1 MLSDAKIRK
10 LKPTDNCTPARP
22 DKYSDQQGLQLL
34 IRSSGTKTWI
44 SAYRFDGKQQK
55 STLGTYPHMGLAE
68 ARIANANIKSLI
80 ASGINPKNKKRQDK
94 LANEQAK
101 MFNDYALEWL
111 EERERNVKPRT
122 YQQDYNRMHKDVIP
136 SFEGIALKDVTFEDC
151 RLMADEIEKRVN
163 DNGDRPR
170 EVTRRTIDLV
180 ANILKRA
187 KRERIIDQNPID
199 DLKALYP
206 KAKSQHMKH
215 VDIDELPAL
224 LQAIEDYHGHDQTR
238 LGMKFLAYSFCRTIE
253 LRMMKWT
260 HIDFPNRLW
269 RVDIDN
275 LKVARKHVVP
285 LSDQMLA
292 VLEEMK
298 PITGHYEYVFYNTG
312 TQQPYSEEFIN
323 NALDILGYAGKQTGH
338 GFRHIAST
346 NLNELGYM
354 GDAIEKQMAHD
365 KKSSIRAVYNHA
377 QHLEERRKIMQVWAD
392 FLDLLR
398 DKGEVVDFQTARQQI
413 ESSLAKSDK
422 RLTKHNKHIMINAL
436 LNQGLTREDLKR
448 FMIESESIP
457 NSM

>member
-10 LKPTDNCTPARP
+10 LKPTDKCTPSRP

-34 IRSSGTKTWI
+34 VRSSGTRTWV

-55 STLGTYPHMGLAE
+55 TTLGTYPQIGLAE
-68 ARIANANIKSLI
+68 ARIANADIKALV
-80 ASGINPKNKKRQDK
+80 ANGINPKNKRRQDK

-151 RLMADEIEKRVN
+151 KLMADNIESRTN
-163 DNGDRPR
+163 NEGASPR

-180 ANILKRA
+180 GNILRRA
-187 KRERIIDQNPID
+187 MRERLIEVNHTDG
-199 DLKALYP
+199 LKELYP
-206 KAKSQHMKH
+206 KAKTKHMKH
-215 VDIDELPAL
+215 VELSELPKL
-224 LQAIEDYHGHDQTR
+224 LQDIESYHGHHQTR

-253 LRMMKWT
+253 LRMMKWE

-275 LKVARKHVVP
+275 LKIARKHVVP

-292 VLEEMK
+292 ILKEMK
-298 PITGHYEYVFYNTG
+298 AITGKYEYVFYHTG
-312 TQQPYSEEFIN
+312 MHQPYSEEFIN

-365 KKSSIRAVYNHA
+365 KKGSIRAVYNHA

-398 DKGEVVDFQTARQQI
+398 DKGKVVDFQTARQQI
-413 ESSLAKSDK
+413 EKSLEYKHSDSLENADK
-422 RLTKHNKHIMINAL
+422 QTLINAL
-436 LNQGLTREDLKR
+436 LKQGITADELQSYIR
-448 FMIESESIP
+448 
-457 NSM
+457 

>member
-1 MLSDAKIRK
+1 MLSDTKIRK
-10 LKPTDNCTPARP
+10 LKPTDKCTPSRP
-22 DKYSDQQGLQLL
+22 DKYSDHQGLQLL
-34 IRSSGTKTWI
+34 VRSTGTKSWI
-44 SAYRFDGKQQK
+44 SAYRFDGKQLK
-55 STLGTYPHMGLAE
+55 TTLGTYPQMSLVE
-68 ARIANANIKSLI
+68 ARGANSDIKALVAN
-80 ASGINPKNKKRQDK
+80 GINPKNKKRQDK
-94 LANEQAK
+94 LTNEQAK
-101 MFNDYALEWL
+101 MFNEYALEWL
-111 EERERNVKPRT
+111 EERKRNVKPRT
-122 YQQDYNRMHKDVIP
+122 YQQDYNRMYKDVLP

-151 RLMADEIEKRVN
+151 KSMADHIESRAEK
-163 DNGDRPR
+163 GTPPR

-180 ANILKRA
+180 GNILKRA
-187 KRERIIDQNPID
+187 KRERLSEVNYTEG
-199 DLKALYP
+199 LKELYP
-206 KAKSQHMKH
+206 KAKTKHMKH
-215 VDIDELPAL
+215 VELSELPKL
-224 LQAIEDYHGHDQTR
+224 LQDIEGYHGHDQTR

-253 LRMMKWT
+253 LRMMKWE

-275 LKVARKHVVP
+275 LKIARKHVVP

-298 PITGHYEYVFYNTG
+298 AITGQYEYVFYHTG
-312 TQQPYSEEFIN
+312 MHQPYSEEFIN

-398 DKGEVVDFQTARQQI
+398 DKGEVVDFQTARRQI
-413 ESSLAKSDK
+413 EQSFSDPTAASLSDIDSDA
-422 RLTKHNKHIMINAL
+422 LIQAL
-436 LNQGLTREDLKR
+436 LNKGLSSEDIQKLATGKA
-448 FMIESESIP
+448 
-457 NSM
+457 

>member
-1 MLSDAKIRK
+1 MLSDTKIRK
-10 LKPTDNCTPARP
+10 LKPTDKCTPARP

-34 IRSSGTKTWI
+34 VRSSGTRTWV

-55 STLGTYPHMGLAE
+55 TTLGTYPQMGLAE
-68 ARIANANIKSLI
+68 ARVANADIKALV
-80 ASGINPKNKKRQDK
+80 ANGINPKNRKRQDK

-101 MFNDYALEWL
+101 MFNEYALEWL
-111 EERERNVKPRT
+111 EERKRNVKTRT

-136 SFEGIALKDVTFEDC
+136 SFKGIALKDVTFEDC
-151 RLMADEIEKRVN
+151 KSMADNIEGRAEK
-163 DNGDRPR
+163 GTPPR

-180 ANILKRA
+180 SNILKRA
-187 KRERIIDQNPID
+187 KRERLIEVNHTEG
-199 DLKALYP
+199 LKELYP
-206 KAKSQHMKH
+206 KAKTKHMKH
-215 VDIDELPAL
+215 VELSELPKL
-224 LQAIEDYHGHDQTR
+224 LQDIEGYHGHDQTR

-253 LRMMKWT
+253 LRMMKWE

-285 LSDQMLA
+285 LSEQMLA
-292 VLEEMK
+292 VLEEMR
-298 PITGHYEYVFYNTG
+298 PITGQYEYVFYHTG
-312 TQQPYSEEFIN
+312 MHQPYSEEFIN

-377 QHLEERRKIMQVWAD
+377 QHLAERRKIMQVWAD

-398 DKGEVVDFQTARQQI
+398 EKGEVVDFQTARQQI
-413 ESSLAKSDK
+413 EGALEMNPLANLQAATTQD
-422 RLTKHNKHIMINAL
+422 LLDTLINR
-436 LNQGLTREDLKR
+436 GLTNDQLQL
-448 FMIESESIP
+448 SIIK
-457 NSM
+457 

>member
-10 LKPTDNCTPARP
+10 LKPTDKCTPSRP

-34 IRSSGTKTWI
+34 VRSSGTRTWV

-55 STLGTYPHMGLAE
+55 TTLGTYPHMGLAE

-80 ASGINPKNKKRQDK
+80 ANRINPKTKKHQDK

-122 YQQDYNRMHKDVIP
+122 YEQDYRRMHKDVIT

-151 RLMADEIEKRVN
+151 KLMADDIEGRKN
-163 DNGDRPR
+163 NEGASPR

-180 ANILKRA
+180 SNILKRA
-187 KRERIIDQNPID
+187 KSERLIEINHIEG
-199 DLKALYP
+199 LKELYP
-206 KAKSQHMKH
+206 KAKTKHMKH
-215 VDIDELPAL
+215 VELSELPKL
-224 LQAIEDYHGHDQTR
+224 LQKIERYQGHRQTR

-253 LRMMKWT
+253 LRMMKWE
-260 HIDFPNRLW
+260 HIDFLNRLW

-275 LKVARKHVVP
+275 LKIARKHVVP
-285 LSDQMLA
+285 LSNQMLA

-298 PITGHYEYVFYNTG
+298 PITGQYEYVFYHTG
-312 TQQPYSEEFIN
+312 MHQPYSAEFIN
-323 NALDILGYAGKQTGH
+323 NALDILGYGGKQTGH

-377 QHLEERRKIMQVWAD
+377 QHLDERRKIMQAWAD

-398 DKGEVVDFQTARQQI
+398 DKGEVVDFQTARKQI
-413 ESSLAKSDK
+413 EQSLTENSQKSLLDIDSDTLIK
-422 RLTKHNKHIMINAL
+422 AL
-436 LNQGLTREDLKR
+436 KSKGLSAEDIQLMLKG
-448 FMIESESIP
+448 
-457 NSM
+457 

>member
-1 MLSDAKIRK
+1 
-10 LKPTDNCTPARP
+10 
-22 DKYSDQQGLQLL
+22 
-34 IRSSGTKTWI
+34 
-44 SAYRFDGKQQK
+44 
-55 STLGTYPHMGLAE
+55 
-68 ARIANANIKSLI
+68 
-80 ASGINPKNKKRQDK
+80 
-94 LANEQAK
+94 
-101 MFNDYALEWL
+101 
-111 EERERNVKPRT
+111 
-122 YQQDYNRMHKDVIP
+122 
-136 SFEGIALKDVTFEDC
+136 
-151 RLMADEIEKRVN
+151 MADEIEKRVN
-163 DNGDRPR
+163 KNGEPPR

-180 ANILKRA
+180 ANVLRRA
-187 KRERIIDQNPID
+187 KRERLIEQNPID
-199 DLKALYP
+199 DLKELYP

-215 VDIDELPAL
+215 VDISDLPAL

-253 LRMMKWT
+253 LRMMKWS
-260 HIDFPNRLW
+260 HIDFANRLW

-275 LKVARKHVVP
+275 LKIARKHVVP

-298 PITGHYEYVFYNTG
+298 AITGQYEYVFYHTG
-312 TQQPYSEEFIN
+312 MHQPYSEEFIN

-413 ESSLAKSDK
+413 EKS
-422 RLTKHNKHIMINAL
+422 LTKQHQASLSDIDSDALIQALINK
-436 LNQGLTREDLKR
+436 GLRPEDIQKFLKTK
-448 FMIESESIP
+448 
-457 NSM
+457 N

>member
-10 LKPTDNCTPARP
+10 LKPTDKCTPSRP

-34 IRSSGTKTWI
+34 VRSSGTRTWV

-55 STLGTYPHMGLAE
+55 TTLGTYPHMGLAE

-80 ASGINPKNKKRQDK
+80 ANRINPKTKKHQDK

-122 YQQDYNRMHKDVIP
+122 YEQDYRRMHKDVIT

-151 RLMADEIEKRVN
+151 KLMADEIEGRKN
-163 DNGDRPR
+163 NEGASPR

-180 ANILKRA
+180 GNILKRA
-187 KRERIIDQNPID
+187 KSERLIEINHIEG
-199 DLKALYP
+199 LKELYP
-206 KAKSQHMKH
+206 KAKTKHMKH
-215 VDIDELPAL
+215 VELSELPKL
-224 LQAIEDYHGHDQTR
+224 LQKIERYQGHRQTR

-253 LRMMKWT
+253 LRMMKWE
-260 HIDFPNRLW
+260 HIDFLNRLW

-275 LKVARKHVVP
+275 LKIARKHVVP
-285 LSDQMLA
+285 LSNQMLA

-298 PITGHYEYVFYNTG
+298 PITGQYEYVFYHTG
-312 TQQPYSEEFIN
+312 THQPYSAEFIN
-323 NALDILGYAGKQTGH
+323 NALDILGYGGKQTGH

-377 QHLEERRKIMQVWAD
+377 QHLDERRKIMQAWAD

-398 DKGEVVDFQTARQQI
+398 DKGEVVDFQTARKQI
-413 ESSLAKSDK
+413 EQSLTENSQRSLLDIDSDTLIKALKSK
-422 RLTKHNKHIMINAL
+422 
-436 LNQGLTREDLKR
+436 GLSAEDIQLMLKG
-448 FMIESESIP
+448 
-457 NSM
+457 

>member
-34 IRSSGTKTWI
+34 VRSSGTKTWI
-44 SAYRFDGKQQK
+44 SAYRLDGKQQK
-55 STLGTYPHMGLAE
+55 TTLGTYPQMGLAE
-68 ARIANANIKSLI
+68 ARIANAHIKALV
-80 ASGINPKNKKRQDK
+80 ANGINPKNKKRQDK
-94 LANEQAK
+94 LAKEQAK

-111 EERERNVKPRT
+111 EEREHNVKTRT
-122 YQQDYNRMHKDVIP
+122 YQQDYNRMHKDVLP
-136 SFEGIALKDVTFEDC
+136 SFEGIALQDVKFEDC
-151 RLMADEIEKRVN
+151 KFMADQIENRTN
-163 DNGDRPR
+163 NEGSSPR

-180 ANILKRA
+180 GNIFRRA
-187 KRERIIDQNPID
+187 KRERLIEINYTEG
-199 DLKALYP
+199 LKELYP
-206 KAKSQHMKH
+206 KAKTKHMKH
-215 VDIDELPAL
+215 VELSELPKL
-224 LQAIEDYHGHDQTR
+224 LQDIEGYHGHDQTR

-253 LRMMKWT
+253 LRMMKWE

-285 LSDQMLA
+285 LSNQMLT

-298 PITGHYEYVFYNTG
+298 SITGEYEYVFYHTG
-312 TQQPYSEEFIN
+312 MHQPYSEEFIN

-377 QHLEERRKIMQVWAD
+377 QHLEERRKIMQVWAN

-413 ESSLAKSDK
+413 EKSMMAQNQPSLSD
-422 RLTKHNKHIMINAL
+422 LDNDAL
-436 LNQGLTREDLKR
+436 IKALQDRGLTSEDLQRLLISKDK
-448 FMIESESIP
+448 
-457 NSM
+457 N

>member
-1 MLSDAKIRK
+1 MLSDSKIRK
-10 LKPTDNCTPARP
+10 LKPTDKCTPSRP

-34 IRSSGTKTWI
+34 VRSSGTRTWV

-55 STLGTYPHMGLAE
+55 TTLGTYPQMSLAE
-68 ARIANANIKSLI
+68 ARVANSDIKALVAN
-80 ASGINPKNKKRQDK
+80 GVNPKNKKRQDK

-122 YQQDYNRMHKDVIP
+122 YQQDYNRMHKDVLP
-136 SFEGIALKDVTFEDC
+136 SFKGIALKDVTFEDC
-151 RLMADEIEKRVN
+151 KSMADNIESRAEK
-163 DNGDRPR
+163 GTPPR
-170 EVTRRTIDLV
+170 EVTRRTIDL
-180 ANILKRA
+180 AGNILKRA
-187 KRERIIDQNPID
+187 KRERLIEVNHTEG
-199 DLKALYP
+199 LKELYP
-206 KAKSQHMKH
+206 KAKTKHMKH
-215 VDIDELPAL
+215 VELSELPKL
-224 LQAIEDYHGHDQTR
+224 LQDIEGYHGHEQTR

-253 LRMMKWT
+253 LRMMKWE

-275 LKVARKHVVP
+275 LKIARKHVVP
-285 LSDQMLA
+285 LSDQMLTI
-292 VLEEMK
+292 LEEMR
-298 PITGHYEYVFYNTG
+298 PITGQYEYVFYHTG
-312 TQQPYSEEFIN
+312 MHQPYSEEFIN
-323 NALDILGYAGKQTGH
+323 NALDILGYAGRQTGH

-398 DKGEVVDFQTARQQI
+398 DKGEIVDFQTARQQI
-413 ESSLAKSDK
+413 ESSLNNYQYDGLEAIDK
-422 RLTKHNKHIMINAL
+422 RDLIQALINKGMTKIELQKL
-436 LNQGLTREDLKR
+436 LQ
-448 FMIESESIP
+448 
-457 NSM
+457 

>member
-34 IRSSGTKTWI
+34 VRSSGTKTWI

-55 STLGTYPHMGLAE
+55 TTLGAYPQISLAE
-68 ARIANANIKSLI
+68 ARIANSDIKALVT
-80 ASGINPKNKKRQDK
+80 SGINPKNKKRQDK

-136 SFEGIALKDVTFEDC
+136 SFNGIALRDVTFEDC
-151 RLMADEIEKRVN
+151 KFMADQIENRTT
-163 DNGDRPR
+163 DEGSPPR
-170 EVTRRTIDLV
+170 EVTRRTIDLIT
-180 ANILKRA
+180 NILRRA
-187 KRERIIDQNPID
+187 KRERLIDTIHTEG
-199 DLKALYP
+199 LKELYP
-206 KAKSQHMKH
+206 KAKTKHMKH
-215 VDIDELPAL
+215 VDLKELPKL
-224 LQAIEDYHGHDQTR
+224 LQDIESYHGHDQTR
-238 LGMKFLAYSFCRTIE
+238 LAMKFLAYSFCRTIE
-253 LRMMKWT
+253 LRMMKWE

-275 LKVARKHVVP
+275 LKIARKHVVP

-298 PITGHYEYVFYNTG
+298 TITGQYEYVFYNTG
-312 TQQPYSEEFIN
+312 MHQPYSAEFIN
-323 NALDILGYAGKQTGH
+323 NALDIIGYAGKQTGH

-398 DKGEVVDFQTARQQI
+398 GTGEVVDFRTARLQI
-413 ESSLAKSDK
+413 EQSLKSKQPNLLQNADK
-422 RLTKHNKHIMINAL
+422 QDLIKAL
-436 LNQGLTREDLKR
+436 LDQGITADELQGYINKR
-448 FMIESESIP
+448 
-457 NSM
+457 

>member
-22 DKYSDQQGLQLL
+22 DKYSDQHGLQLL
-34 IRSSGTKTWI
+34 VRSSGTKTWI
-44 SAYRFDGKQQK
+44 SAYRFDCKQQK
-55 STLGTYPHMGLAE
+55 TTLGAYPQISLAE
-68 ARIANANIKSLI
+68 ARIANSDIKALVAN
-80 ASGINPKNKKRQDK
+80 GINPKNKKRQDK

-122 YQQDYNRMHKDVIP
+122 YQQDYNRMHKDVLP
-136 SFEGIALKDVTFEDC
+136 SFKGIALKDVTFEDC
-151 RLMADEIEKRVN
+151 KLMADDIESRTN
-163 DNGDRPR
+163 NEGASPR

-180 ANILKRA
+180 GNILRRAIRKRLI
-187 KRERIIDQNPID
+187 EVNHTDG
-199 DLKALYP
+199 LKELYP
-206 KAKSQHMKH
+206 KAKTKHMKH
-215 VDIDELPAL
+215 VELSELPKL
-224 LQAIEDYHGHDQTR
+224 LQDIEGYHGHDQTR

-253 LRMMKWT
+253 LRMMKWE

-275 LKVARKHVVP
+275 LKIARKHVVP

-298 PITGHYEYVFYNTG
+298 PITGQYEYVFYHTG
-312 TQQPYSEEFIN
+312 MHQPYSEEFIN

-413 ESSLAKSDK
+413 EQSLASKQPDSLQNADK
-422 RLTKHNKHIMINAL
+422 QTLIKAL
-436 LNQGLTREDLKR
+436 LNQGLTVDDLQGYIYK
-448 FMIESESIP
+448 
-457 NSM
+457 

>member
-22 DKYSDQQGLQLL
+22 DKYSDQHGLQLL
-34 IRSSGTKTWI
+34 VRSSGTKTWI

-55 STLGTYPHMGLAE
+55 TTLGAYPQISLAE
-68 ARIANANIKSLI
+68 ARIANSDIKALVT
-80 ASGINPKNKKRQDK
+80 SGINPKNKKRQDK

-111 EERERNVKPRT
+111 DERERNVKPRT
-122 YQQDYNRMHKDVIP
+122 YQQDYNRMHKDVLP
-136 SFEGIALKDVTFEDC
+136 RFEGITLKDVKFEDC
-151 RLMADEIEKRVN
+151 KFMADQIESRTN
-163 DNGDRPR
+163 NEGSSPR

-180 ANILKRA
+180 GNILRRA
-187 KRERIIDQNPID
+187 KRERLIEINHTEG
-199 DLKALYP
+199 LKELYP
-206 KAKSQHMKH
+206 KAKTKHMKH
-215 VDIDELPAL
+215 VELSELPKL
-224 LQAIEDYHGHDQTR
+224 LQDIEGYHGHDQTR

-253 LRMMKWT
+253 LRMMKWE

-275 LKVARKHVVP
+275 LKIARKHVVP

-292 VLEEMK
+292 VLKEMK
-298 PITGHYEYVFYNTG
+298 SITGQYEYVFYHTG
-312 TQQPYSEEFIN
+312 MHQPYSEEFIN

-413 ESSLAKSDK
+413 EKSLNSKHSSSLHSADTQELVEVL
-422 RLTKHNKHIMINAL
+422 RNKGITMD
-436 LNQGLTREDLKR
+436 DLKN
-448 FMIESESIP
+448 MLK
-457 NSM
+457 N

>member
-1 MLSDAKIRK
+1 MLTDVKIRS
-10 LKPTDNCTPARP
+10 LKPSEKCTVARP
-22 DKYSDQQGLQLL
+22 DKHSDQEGLQ
-34 IRSSGTKTWI
+34 IWVRSSGRKTWI
-44 SAYRFDGKQQK
+44 SAYRFDGKQK
-55 STLGTYPHMGLAE
+55 NTTLGTYPQMSLAE
-68 ARIANANIKSLI
+68 ARVANANIKALI
-80 ASGINPKNKKRQDK
+80 SKGINPKNKKRQDK
-94 LANEQAK
+94 LVNEQAK

-151 RLMADEIEKRVN
+151 KFVADQIESRTNV
-163 DNGDRPR
+163 GGTSPR

-180 ANILKRA
+180 SNILRRA
-187 KRERIIDQNPID
+187 KGERLIEVNHTEG
-199 DLKALYP
+199 LKELYP
-206 KAKSQHMKH
+206 KAKTKHMKH
-215 VDIDELPAL
+215 VELSELPKL
-224 LQAIEDYHGHDQTR
+224 LQKIESYHGHDQTR

-253 LRMMKWT
+253 LRMMKWE

-275 LKVARKHVVP
+275 LKIARKHVVP

-298 PITGHYEYVFYNTG
+298 PITGYYEYVFYHTG
-312 TQQPYSEEFIN
+312 MHKPYSEEFIN
-323 NALDILGYAGKQTGH
+323 NALDILGYGGKQTGH

-377 QHLEERRKIMQVWAD
+377 QHLDERRKIMQVWAD

-398 DKGEVVDFQTARQQI
+398 DKGEVVDFQAARQQI
-413 ESSLAKSDK
+413 EKSLTQPPK
-422 RLTKHNKHIMINAL
+422 AL
-436 LNQGLTREDLKR
+436 LSNLENDALIKVLLDRGLSSEDIQRLAGKV
-448 FMIESESIP
+448 
-457 NSM
+457 

>member
-10 LKPTDNCTPARP
+10 LKPTDKCTPSRP

-34 IRSSGTKTWI
+34 VRSSGTRTWV
-44 SAYRFDGKQQK
+44 SAYRYDGKQQK
-55 STLGTYPHMGLAE
+55 TTLGTYPQMGLAE
-68 ARIANANIKSLI
+68 ARVANADIKALV
-80 ASGINPKNKKRQDK
+80 ANGINPKNKKRQNK

-101 MFNDYALEWL
+101 MFNEYALEWL
-111 EERERNVKPRT
+111 DERKRNVKTRT
-122 YQQDYNRMHKDVIP
+122 YQQDYNRMHKDVLP
-136 SFEGIALKDVTFEDC
+136 SFKGIALKDVKFEDC
-151 RLMADEIEKRVN
+151 KSMADSIEARAEK
-163 DNGDRPR
+163 GTPPR

-180 ANILKRA
+180 GNILKRA
-187 KRERIIDQNPID
+187 KRERLIEVNHTEG
-199 DLKALYP
+199 LKELYP
-206 KAKSQHMKH
+206 KAKTKHMKH
-215 VDIDELPAL
+215 VELSELPKL
-224 LQAIEDYHGHDQTR
+224 LQDIEGYHGHDQTR

-253 LRMMKWT
+253 LRMMKWE

-275 LKVARKHVVP
+275 LKIARKHVVP
-285 LSDQMLA
+285 LSNQMLA
-292 VLEEMK
+292 VLEEMR
-298 PITGHYEYVFYNTG
+298 PITGQYEYVFYHTG
-312 TQQPYSEEFIN
+312 MHQPYSEEFIN

-398 DKGEVVDFQTARQQI
+398 NTGEVVDFQTARQKI
-413 ESSLAKSDK
+413 EESLAKSEEK
-422 RLTKHNKHIMINAL
+422 SKTHNKSIMINAL
-436 LNQGLTREDLKR
+436 LKSGLTKEDLRR
-448 FMIESESIP
+448 FLISED
-457 NSM
+457 

>member
-1 MLSDAKIRK
+1 MLSDSKIRK
-10 LKPTDNCTPARP
+10 LKPTDKCTPSRP

-34 IRSSGTKTWI
+34 VRSSGTRTWV

-55 STLGTYPHMGLAE
+55 TTLGTYPQMGLAE
-68 ARIANANIKSLI
+68 ARVTNADIKALVAN
-80 ASGINPKNKKRQDK
+80 GINPKNKKRQDK

-101 MFNDYALEWL
+101 MFNEYALEWL
-111 EERERNVKPRT
+111 EERARNVKPRT
-122 YQQDYNRMHKDVIP
+122 YQQDYNRMHKDVLP
-136 SFEGIALKDVTFEDC
+136 SFKGIALKDVTFEDC
-151 RLMADEIEKRVN
+151 KSMADSIEARAEK
-163 DNGDRPR
+163 GTPPR

-180 ANILKRA
+180 GNILKRA
-187 KRERIIDQNPID
+187 KRERLIEVNHTEG
-199 DLKALYP
+199 LKELYP
-206 KAKSQHMKH
+206 KAKTKHMKH
-215 VDIDELPAL
+215 VELSELPKL
-224 LQAIEDYHGHDQTR
+224 LQDIESYHGHDQTR

-253 LRMMKWT
+253 LRMMKWE

-275 LKVARKHVVP
+275 LKIARKHVVP

-298 PITGHYEYVFYNTG
+298 AITGQYEYVFYHTG
-312 TQQPYSEEFIN
+312 MHQPYSEEFIN

-346 NLNELGYM
+346 NLNELGYT

-398 DKGEVVDFQTARQQI
+398 NKGEVVDFQTARQQI
-413 ESSLAKSDK
+413 EQSLVSKQPDSLQNADK
-422 RLTKHNKHIMINAL
+422 QTLIKAL
-436 LNQGLTREDLKR
+436 LSQGLTVEELQGY
-448 FMIESESIP
+448 IH
-457 NSM
+457 NS

>member
-1 MLSDAKIRK
+1 MLSDSKIRN
-10 LKPTDNCTPARP
+10 LKPSDKCTPACP
-22 DKYSDQQGLQLL
+22 DKYSDQYGLQLL
-34 IRSSGTKTWI
+34 VRSTGTKSWI
-44 SAYRFDGKQQK
+44 SAYRFDGKQTRM
-55 STLGTYPHMGLAE
+55 SLGTYPIMSLSEARQANTEIKALLAE
-68 ARIANANIKSLI
+68 
-80 ASGINPKNKKRQDK
+80 GVDPKNKKRQDK
-94 LANEQAK
+94 LANIHAQK
-101 MFNDYALEWL
+101 FNDYALDWL
-111 EERERNVKPRT
+111 AERQRNVKPRT
-122 YQQDYNRMHKDVIP
+122 YQQDYNRMHKDVLRH
-136 SFEGIALKDVTFEDC
+136 FEGIALKDVTFEDC
-151 RLMADEIEKRVN
+151 RMMADEIEKRVN

-170 EVTRRTIDLV
+170 EVTRRTIDIV
-180 ANILKRA
+180 SNILKRA
-187 KRERIIDQNPID
+187 KQERIIIQNPID

-224 LQAIEDYHGHDQTR
+224 LQAIEVYHGHDQTR

-253 LRMMKWT
+253 LRMMKWA

-275 LKVARKHVVP
+275 LKIARKHVVP

-298 PITGHYEYVFYNTG
+298 LITGHYEYVFYNTG
-312 TQQPYSEEFIN
+312 TRQPYSEEFIN

-413 ESSLAKSDK
+413 EQSLASKQPDSLQNADK
-422 RLTKHNKHIMINAL
+422 QTLIKAL
-436 LNQGLTREDLKR
+436 LNQGLTVDDLQGYIYK
-448 FMIESESIP
+448 
-457 NSM
+457 

>member
-1 MLSDAKIRK
+1 MLSDSKIRK
-10 LKPTDNCTPARP
+10 LKPTDKCTPSRP

-34 IRSSGTKTWI
+34 VRSSGTRTWV

-55 STLGTYPHMGLAE
+55 TTLGTYPQMGLAE
-68 ARIANANIKSLI
+68 ARATNGDIKALVAN
-80 ASGINPKNKKRQDK
+80 GINPKNKKRQDK

-101 MFNDYALEWL
+101 MFNEYALEWL

-122 YQQDYNRMHKDVIP
+122 YQQDYNRMHKDVLP
-136 SFEGIALKDVTFEDC
+136 SFKGIALKDVTFEDC
-151 RLMADEIEKRVN
+151 KSMADNIESRAEK
-163 DNGDRPR
+163 GTPPR
-170 EVTRRTIDLV
+170 EVTRRTIDL
-180 ANILKRA
+180 AGNILKRA
-187 KRERIIDQNPID
+187 KRERLIEVNHTEG
-199 DLKALYP
+199 LKELYP
-206 KAKSQHMKH
+206 KAKTKHMKH
-215 VDIDELPAL
+215 VELSELPKL
-224 LQAIEDYHGHDQTR
+224 LQDIEGYHGHKQTR

-253 LRMMKWT
+253 LRMMKWE

-275 LKVARKHVVP
+275 LKIARKHVVP

-292 VLEEMK
+292 ILEEMR
-298 PITGHYEYVFYNTG
+298 PITGQYEYVFYHTG
-312 TQQPYSEEFIN
+312 MHQPYSEEFIN
-323 NALDILGYAGKQTGH
+323 NALDILGYAGRQTGH

-398 DKGEVVDFQTARQQI
+398 DKGEVIDFQTARQQI
-413 ESSLAKSDK
+413 EQSLASKQPDSLQNADK
-422 RLTKHNKHIMINAL
+422 QTLIKTL
-436 LNQGLTREDLKR
+436 LSQGLTVEELQGYIDKH
-448 FMIESESIP
+448 
-457 NSM
+457 

>member
-1 MLSDAKIRK
+1 MLTDVKIRS
-10 LKPTDNCTPARP
+10 LKASKACTSSRP
-22 DKYSDQQGLQLL
+22 DKHSDQEGLQLWV
-34 IRSSGTKTWI
+34 RSSGRKTWL
-44 SAYRFDGKQQK
+44 SAYRFDGKQTNT
-55 STLGTYPHMGLAE
+55 TLGTYPQMSLSE
-68 ARIANANIKSLI
+68 ARGANADIKALIAN
-80 ASGINPKNKKRQDK
+80 GINPKNKKRQDK

-111 EERERNVKPRT
+111 EERKRNVKPRT

-151 RLMADEIEKRVN
+151 KLMADDIESRTN
-163 DNGDRPR
+163 NEGASPR

-180 ANILKRA
+180 GNILRRA
-187 KRERIIDQNPID
+187 MRERLIEVNHTDG
-199 DLKALYP
+199 LKELYP
-206 KAKSQHMKH
+206 KAKTKHMKH
-215 VDIDELPAL
+215 VELSELPKL
-224 LQAIEDYHGHDQTR
+224 LQDIEGYHGHDQTR

-253 LRMMKWT
+253 LRMMKWE

-275 LKVARKHVVP
+275 LKIARKHVVP

-298 PITGHYEYVFYNTG
+298 GITGQYEYVFYHTG
-312 TQQPYSEEFIN
+312 MHQPYSEEFIN

-398 DKGEVVDFQTARQQI
+398 NKGEVVDFQTARQQI
-413 ESSLAKSDK
+413 EKSMIVQSQTSLSDLDSDTLIK
-422 RLTKHNKHIMINAL
+422 ALQNK
-436 LNQGLTREDLKR
+436 GLTGEDIKSLL
-448 FMIESESIP
+448 SL
-457 NSM
+457 

>member
-1 MLSDAKIRK
+1 MLSDSKIRK
-10 LKPTDNCTPARP
+10 LKPTDKCTPSRP

-34 IRSSGTKTWI
+34 VRSTGTKSWI

-55 STLGTYPHMGLAE
+55 TTLGTYPQMGLAE
-68 ARIANANIKSLI
+68 ARGANSDIKALVAN
-80 ASGINPKNKKRQDK
+80 GVNPKNKKRQDK

-101 MFNDYALEWL
+101 MFNEYALEWL
-111 EERERNVKPRT
+111 EERKRNVKTRT

-136 SFEGIALKDVTFEDC
+136 SFKGIALKDVKFEDC
-151 RLMADEIEKRVN
+151 KSMADSIEARAEK
-163 DNGDRPR
+163 GTPPR

-180 ANILKRA
+180 GNILKRA
-187 KRERIIDQNPID
+187 KRERLIEVNHTEG
-199 DLKALYP
+199 LKELYP
-206 KAKSQHMKH
+206 KAKTKHMKH
-215 VDIDELPAL
+215 VELSELPKL
-224 LQAIEDYHGHDQTR
+224 LQDIESYHGHDQTR

-253 LRMMKWT
+253 LRMMKWE

-275 LKVARKHVVP
+275 LKIARKHVVP

-292 VLEEMK
+292 VLEEMR
-298 PITGHYEYVFYNTG
+298 PITGQYEYVFYHTG
-312 TQQPYSEEFIN
+312 MHQPYSEEFIN

-413 ESSLAKSDK
+413 ERSLESKRSDSLQNADK
-422 RLTKHNKHIMINAL
+422 QALIKAL
-436 LNQGLTREDLKR
+436 LNQGVTADELQGYITK
-448 FMIESESIP
+448 
-457 NSM
+457 N

>member
-1 MLSDAKIRK
+1 MLTDVKIRS
-10 LKPTDNCTPARP
+10 LKPSEKCTSSRP
-22 DKYSDQQGLQLL
+22 DKHSDQEGLQIWVRL
-34 IRSSGTKTWI
+34 SGTKTWI
-44 SAYRFDGKQQK
+44 SAYRFNKKQHVL
-55 STLGTYPHMGLAE
+55 TLGSYPDLKLSE
-68 ARIANANIKSLI
+68 ARQANKEIKALL
-80 ASGINPKNKKRQDK
+80 AQGIDPKNKKRQEK

-111 EERERNVKPRT
+111 DERQRNVKHRT
-122 YQQDYNRMHKDVIP
+122 YQQDYNRMQKDVIP
-136 SFEGIALKDVTFEDC
+136 NFEGIALKDVTFEDC
-151 RLMADEIEKRVN
+151 KLMADQIESRKN
-163 DNGDRPR
+163 TEGSSPR

-180 ANILKRA
+180 GNILRRA
-187 KRERIIDQNPID
+187 KRERLIMVNHTEG
-199 DLKALYP
+199 LKELYP
-206 KAKSQHMKH
+206 KAKTKHMKH
-215 VDIDELPAL
+215 VELSELPKL
-224 LQAIEDYHGHDQTR
+224 LQDIEGYHGHDQTR

-253 LRMMKWT
+253 LRMMKWE

-298 PITGHYEYVFYNTG
+298 PITGQYEYVFYHTG
-312 TQQPYSEEFIN
+312 MHQPYSEEFIN

-365 KKSSIRAVYNHA
+365 KKGSIRAVYNHA

-413 ESSLAKSDK
+413 EKSFSNPTAASLSDIDSDA
-422 RLTKHNKHIMINAL
+422 LIQAL
-436 LNQGLTREDLKR
+436 LNKGLSFEDIQKLATVKA
-448 FMIESESIP
+448 
-457 NSM
+457 